1 MDIAYPYNMGLAN
14 ESSNSEMDLMDSE
27 YLSNNSGIKLSGS
40 HPIEAPPEASTK
52 EKEQEASCRRLRT
65 FSLSRY
71 TAFGRVDIIVQT
83 KTSSNASG
91 QPSTP
96 SLAGDELEDPFEAR
110 TIITSY
116 KDTIAMP
123 QVIFDIGKQADVNK
137 LSMPILSL
145 RSTIPDD
152 SKVFDVVKFGSPGDL
167 QAMIYDG
174 LASPN
179 DCDTNGRSLLNVSII
194 EHP

>member
-1 MDIAYPYNMGLAN
+1 VSPTV
-14 ESSNSEMDLMDSE
+14 SSTEA
-27 YLSNNSGIKLSGS
+27 SGS
-40 HPIEAPPEASTK
+40 SSDVLSVQQHPIEAPPEASTK

-96 SLAGDELEDPFEAR
+96 SLASGELEDPFEAR

-116 KDTIAMP
+116 KDAIAMP
-123 QVIFDIGKQADVNK
+123 QVIFDIGKQTDVNK
-137 LSMPILSL
+137 LSMPTLSL

-152 SKVFDVVKFGSPGDL
+152 SKIFDVVKFGSPRDL

-174 LASPN
+174 LASFN
-179 DCDTNGRSLLNVSII
+179 DCDTNGRSLLNVRII